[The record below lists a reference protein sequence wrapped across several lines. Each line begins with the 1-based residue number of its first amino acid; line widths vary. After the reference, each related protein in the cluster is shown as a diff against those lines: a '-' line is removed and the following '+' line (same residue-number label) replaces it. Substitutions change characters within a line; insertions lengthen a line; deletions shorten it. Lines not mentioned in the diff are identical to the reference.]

1 MKISIKSILEAHMTR
16 TGEKVSMNQLAR
28 EMTSAG
34 LFRSFASARGMIY
47 YNTSGKAKSLDI
59 EMIEFLKRRF
69 DLTDMNQIIEQ

>member
-1 MKISIKSILEAHMTR
+1 MKISIKSILEAHRER

-28 EMTSAG
+28 EMTSEG
-34 LFRSFASARGMIY
+34 LFRSFESARGMIY